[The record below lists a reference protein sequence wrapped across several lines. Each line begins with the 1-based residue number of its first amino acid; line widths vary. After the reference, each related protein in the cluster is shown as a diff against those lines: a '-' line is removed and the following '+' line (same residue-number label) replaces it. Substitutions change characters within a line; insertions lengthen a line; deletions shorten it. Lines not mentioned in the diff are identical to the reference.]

1 MADSHY
7 QNPDIA
13 HLARVM
19 QKGFDTLADIGRE
32 TNERIDQTNERLD
45 QTNERLGRLEGRFD
59 NLIATAGGARRDLR
73 EDVEDLRS
81 RVERLERKAS

>member
-1 MADSHY
+1 MA
-7 QNPDIA
+7 QP
-13 HLARVM
+13 
-19 QKGFDTLADIGRE
+19 
-32 TNERIDQTNERLD
+32 LD
-45 QTNERLGRLEGRFD
+45 ERLGRLEGRFD